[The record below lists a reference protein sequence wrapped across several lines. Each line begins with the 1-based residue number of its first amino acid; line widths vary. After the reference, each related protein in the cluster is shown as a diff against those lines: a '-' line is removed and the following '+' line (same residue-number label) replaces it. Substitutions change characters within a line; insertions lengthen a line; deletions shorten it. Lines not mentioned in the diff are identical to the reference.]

1 MLSFFVETVRRLW
14 PDSSQVKKLYELF
27 TVRTRFRAGK
37 AKIWQHLNEI
47 VARLITTDIES
58 TRGEAHVRGI
68 AIPANTFL
76 TNQVISCKED
86 DVVGNP
92 MSDVQSLVRVRVTS
106 HITLLPFK
114 RFQIVNK
121 YSCSICPR

>member
-14 PDSSQVKKLYELF
+14 PDSSQVNKLYELF

-37 AKIWQHLNEI
+37 AIIWQHLNKI
-47 VARLITTDIES
+47 VARLITTDIGS

-76 TNQVISCKED
+76 TNQVISCKKD
-86 DVVGNP
+86 DVVGNL
-92 MSDVQSLVRVRVTS
+92 MVDVQCLVRVRATS
-106 HITLLPFK
+106 HLTLLPFK
-114 RFQIVNK
+114 RFQITRDIFLLI
-121 YSCSICPR
+121 S